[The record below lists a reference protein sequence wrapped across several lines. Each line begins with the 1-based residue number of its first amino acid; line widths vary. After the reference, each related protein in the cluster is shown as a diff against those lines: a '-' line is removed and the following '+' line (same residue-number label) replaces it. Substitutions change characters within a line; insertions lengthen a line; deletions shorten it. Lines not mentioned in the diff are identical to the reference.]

1 MRRARATMPRLAPR
15 RRATCAA
22 RVLSHVDRPRCIITG
37 AAWHSARRRFTSQAL
52 VRPPETSRSPDWL
65 REGVEPTHGPTLSD
79 EGNREGSSTA
89 ERKVGA
95 TTAPGP
101 AARQGSARQCPESE
115 HRPQPAADGV
125 ILSRLSCASLQPRQV
140 LAQGC
145 PRPKHRPC
153 RGLRHRIAARRFAAA
168 MFVPAPRDAADPEP
182 EGAQQPAKGTF
193 PGRSCPAGW
202 PCGRRAR
209 HGPLVPKRICSATAG
224 TDPCAAGAQCPP
236 RPGDLS

>member
-101 AARQGSARQCPESE
+101 AARQGSARQCPESGQTSAGGGRGHPE
-115 HRPQPAADGV
+115 PVVLRVAPTPPGSGAGLPAPEASA
-125 ILSRLSCASLQPRQV
+125 LSRP
-140 LAQGC
+140 
-145 PRPKHRPC
+145 
-153 RGLRHRIAARRFAAA
+153 
-168 MFVPAPRDAADPEP
+168 PAPDCRAPVRGCDVRACPE
-182 EGAQQPAKGTF
+182 
-193 PGRSCPAGW
+193 RC
-202 PCGRRAR
+202 RR
-209 HGPLVPKRICSATAG
+209 P
-224 TDPCAAGAQCPP
+224 
-236 RPGDLS
+236 